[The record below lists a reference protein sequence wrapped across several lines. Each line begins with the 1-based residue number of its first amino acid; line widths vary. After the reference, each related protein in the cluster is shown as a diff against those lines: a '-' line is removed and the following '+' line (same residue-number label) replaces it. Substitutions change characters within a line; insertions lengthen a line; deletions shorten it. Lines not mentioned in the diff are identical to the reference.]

1 MTETQFDEKMRE
13 LLSEP
18 QEQLPEGLWEGI
30 ASRLDEAEGKRRR
43 AAVPVFRWLAG
54 ASAVAAAVAAGLV
67 ISHFV
72 PSGQVPDGGILA
84 ESAAV
89 DMPAERAMGETVPA
103 EKVAGVEDLGAK
115 RIADAGKKDAGKE
128 KEVKFDVVKSENT
141 GLVAMAAVPE
151 YAGDAERVK
160 RAGNIETAGEAE
172 EAGKAANVEE
182 IEDVKEVGT
191 VPPAGTEGLIVDVD
205 AEGGEPECDLK
216 VDNSDIEA
224 AYGREE
230 DSDGAYRGS
239 PFEISVGGNSFGGPQ
254 KSATQKKMFSKGH
267 KTPTGKTF
275 VEGVNSDSYS
285 LPLSFGVGVKY
296 SITKWL
302 GIGLGVNYT
311 LLNKK
316 VTGTYYDEH
325 DWSCST
331 DMKNSQHYIGI
342 PLDIYFSMFR
352 TNRWD
357 AYATVGGAVEK
368 CILNRYTGTFEGES
382 LLYTKKVSGVQTS
395 VKAGLGVEFSPLE
408 FLGIYIDPSVRY
420 YFNNNQ
426 PRSIRTAQ
434 PWAFG
439 VEAGL
444 RFKL

>member
-1 MTETQFDEKMRE
+1 MTETQFDEKIRE
-13 LLSEP
+13 MLSEP

-43 AAVPVFRWLAG
+43 AAVPVRRWLA
-54 ASAVAAAVAAGLV
+54 AVSSVAAAVVAGLV
-67 ISHFV
+67 IAHFI
-72 PSGQVPDGGILA
+72 PSEQSAGDEVLA
-84 ESAAV
+84 EAAAV
-89 DMPAERAMGETVPA
+89 ETPAEADTSRETEAGSGKDDSAKAGEV
-103 EKVAGVEDLGAK
+103 
-115 RIADAGKKDAGKE
+115 R
-128 KEVKFDVVKSENT
+128 FDVVKKSSS
-141 GLVAMAAVPE
+141 LIAMAVVPE
-151 YAGDAERVK
+151 PVR
-160 RAGNIETAGEAE
+160 ETAEKEAAGAEADEAAGRVEGEGMI
-172 EAGKAANVEE
+172 EAAGTTEAVEE
-182 IEDVKEVGT
+182 TGT
-191 VPPAGTEGLIVDVD
+191 VETAHTAAGRDSD
-205 AEGGEPECDLK
+205 ADAGETGYDLK

-230 DSDGAYRGS
+230 NDEEAYRRT

-254 KSATQKKMFSKGH
+254 KSSTQKRMFTKGN

-275 VEGVNSDSYS
+275 VEGSNSDSYS

-296 SITKWL
+296 GITKWL
-302 GIGLGVNYT
+302 GIGVGVNYT

-316 VTGTYYDEH
+316 VTGTYRDEH

-342 PLDIYFSMFR
+342 PVDIYFSMFR
-352 TNRWD
+352 TKRWD

-368 CILNRYTGTFEGES
+368 CILNKYTGTFEGES
-382 LLYTKKVSGVQTS
+382 LLYTNKVSGVQTS
-395 VKAGLGVEFSPLE
+395 VKLGLGVEFSPID
-408 FLGIYIDPSVRY
+408 FLGIYIDPSLRY
-420 YFNNNQ
+420 YFDNKQ

-434 PWAFG
+434 PLAFG

>member
-54 ASAVAAAVAAGLV
+54 VSAVAAAVAAGLV

-72 PSGQVPDGGILA
+72 PSGQVPDGGMLA

-89 DMPAERAMGETVPA
+89 EMPAEKAMGIESS
-103 EKVAGVEDLGAK
+103 GAV
-115 RIADAGKKDAGKE
+115 RIADAGAKDAGE
-128 KEVKFDVVKSENT
+128 ESEVKFDVVKSENA
-141 GLVAMAAVPE
+141 GLVAMAADV
-151 YAGDAERVK
+151 
-160 RAGNIETAGEAE
+160 E
-172 EAGKAANVEE
+172 EIEE

-191 VPPAGTEGLIVDVD
+191 VPPVETEGLIVDVD

-254 KSATQKKMFSKGH
+254 KSATQKRMFSKGH

-352 TNRWD
+352 TKRWD

-420 YFNNNQ
+420 YFDNSQ